1 MPARHKVRN
10 RYCGSYAR
18 RRYKSLEP
26 PSKGKMKIA
35 DLTTGTIRE
44 PRPGTADGDMAL
56 AGAHGRPDLDREI
69 ERQIKRMKAEKAAR
83 EKAESRQFVA
93 DRKTAKALLEAHG
106 EDLMHYAYVH
116 WQGEE
121 EPTLP
126 KMRKWLKSEAWF
138 NPRVVMD
145 LAERM
150 KREGKL

>member
-1 MPARHKVRN
+1 MR
-10 RYCGSYAR
+10 
-18 RRYKSLEP
+18 
-26 PSKGKMKIA
+26 IF
-35 DLTTGTIRE
+35 DLTTGEFRE

-56 AGAHGRPDLDREI
+56 AGAHGRPNLDMEI
-69 ERQIKRMKAEKAAR
+69 ERQVKRMKAEKVAR

-106 EDLMHYAYVH
+106 EDLAHYAYVH
-116 WQGEE
+116 WHGEK

-126 KMRKWLKSEAWF
+126 KVRKWLKSEAWF
-138 NPRVVMD
+138 NPRVVIE

>member
-1 MPARHKVRN
+1 
-10 RYCGSYAR
+10 
-18 RRYKSLEP
+18 
-26 PSKGKMKIA
+26 MKIF
-35 DLTTGTIRE
+35 DLTTGTFRE

-56 AGAHGRPDLDREI
+56 GGAHGRPNLDREI
-69 ERQIKRMKAEKAAR
+69 DRQLKRMKAEKAAR

-116 WQGEE
+116 WPMED

-126 KMRKWLKSEAWF
+126 KVRKWLKSEAWF
-138 NPRVVMD
+138 SPSIVIA

>member
-1 MPARHKVRN
+1 MR
-10 RYCGSYAR
+10 
-18 RRYKSLEP
+18 
-26 PSKGKMKIA
+26 IF
-35 DLTTGTIRE
+35 DLTTGEFRE

-56 AGAHGRPDLDREI
+56 AGAHGRPNLDMEI
-69 ERQIKRMKAEKAAR
+69 ERQVKRMKAEKVAR
-83 EKAESRQFVA
+83 EKAESSQFVA

-106 EDLMHYAYVH
+106 EDLAHYAYVH
-116 WQGEE
+116 WHGEK

-138 NPRVVMD
+138 NPRVVIE

>member
-1 MPARHKVRN
+1 MR
-10 RYCGSYAR
+10 
-18 RRYKSLEP
+18 
-26 PSKGKMKIA
+26 IF
-35 DLTTGTIRE
+35 DLTTGEFRE

-56 AGAHGRPDLDREI
+56 AGAHGRPNLDMEI
-69 ERQIKRMKAEKAAR
+69 ERQVKRMKAEKVAR
-83 EKAESRQFVA
+83 EKAESSQFVA

-106 EDLMHYAYVH
+106 EDLAHYAYVH
-116 WQGEE
+116 WHGEK

-138 NPRVVMD
+138 SPRVVIE

>member
-1 MPARHKVRN
+1 MR
-10 RYCGSYAR
+10 
-18 RRYKSLEP
+18 
-26 PSKGKMKIA
+26 IF
-35 DLTTGTIRE
+35 DLTTGEFRE

-56 AGAHGRPDLDREI
+56 AGAHGRPNLDMEI
-69 ERQIKRMKAEKAAR
+69 ERQVKRMKAEKVAR

-93 DRKTAKALLEAHG
+93 DRKAAKALLEAHG
-106 EDLMHYAYVH
+106 EDLAHYAYVH
-116 WQGEE
+116 WHGEK

-138 NPRVVMD
+138 NPRVVIE